1 MSGDQDAAVGPGRG
15 PLNGVRV
22 LELGNLI
29 AAPTAGRLL
38 AEFGADVIKVERPLT
53 GDELRGWRRGQGD
66 TSLLFRTIARGK
78 RSVTLD
84 LKKPEGRD
92 LVVALAAQCDVVL
105 ENFRPGTLERLGLGP
120 AELKAVR
127 PDIIL
132 VRVSGYGQTG
142 PYRDRPGFAS
152 VAEALGGLRNLTGDP
167 DRPPVRVGVSLGDSL
182 AGLYAAFGVVMALLQ
197 RDRARQ
203 RGEQVT
209 GETVDVALYEAVFG
223 MLEDLIPEHDGYGV
237 ERLRTGAS
245 LPGIVPSNTYGCA
258 GGTWV
263 VIGGNGDAIFRR
275 LLLAVERP
283 DLAEDPRLADNS
295 QRVEHRELIDG
306 AIRDWTTRH
315 DLDVVVRTLE
325 GHGIPVGPIY
335 QAADILKDP
344 HYAARDMLVPHEVE
358 LQPGDVR
365 TITFP
370 GVVPKLE
377 QSPGSTRGIGPA
389 LGEHTD
395 SVLKQLLDVSEEELG
410 RLRDAGVL

>member
-1 MSGDQDAAVGPGRG
+1 MSGDETRAVEPARG

-22 LELGNLI
+22 LELGNFI
-29 AAPTAGRLL
+29 AAPTAGRML
-38 AEFGADVIKVERPLT
+38 AEFGADVIKIERPLT
-53 GDELRGWRRGQGD
+53 GDELRAWRRGQGD
-66 TSLLFRTIARGK
+66 TSLLFRTMARGK

-84 LKKPEGRD
+84 LKHPEGRD
-92 LVVALAAQCDVVL
+92 LTLALAAQCDVVL

-120 AELKAVR
+120 TELKAAR

-182 AGLYAAFGVVMALLQ
+182 AGLYAAFGAVMALFD
-197 RDRARQ
+197 RDRRRQ
-203 RGEQVT
+203 RGNQGA

-237 ERLRTGAS
+237 ERLRSGAS
-245 LPGIVPSNTYGCA
+245 LPGIVPSNTYSCA
-258 GGTWV
+258 GDTWV

-275 LLLAVERP
+275 LMRAVDRPELA
-283 DLAEDPRLADNS
+283 DDPGLADNS
-295 QRVEHRELIDG
+295 QRVEHRELIDE

-315 DLDVVVRTLE
+315 DLDAVVRTLD

-335 QAADILKDP
+335 DAADILKDP
-344 HYAARDMLVPHEVE
+344 HYAAREMLVPHELE
-358 LQPGDVR
+358 LEPGDVR

-377 QSPGSTRGIGPA
+377 ISPGNTRGIGPD

-395 SVLKQLLDVSEEELG
+395 AVLREMLGVPDEEIV
-410 RLRDAGVL
+410 RLRESGVL

>member
-1 MSGDQDAAVGPGRG
+1 MSEERSGPEGPDRG
-15 PLNGVRV
+15 PLSGVRV

-38 AEFGADVIKVERPLT
+38 AEFGADVVKVERPRT
-53 GDELRGWRRGQGD
+53 GDELRAWRRARGD
-66 TSLLFRTIARGK
+66 TSLLFRTVARGK

-84 LKKPEGRD
+84 LKQPQGRD
-92 LVVALAAQCDVVL
+92 LALRLAAECDVVL

-120 AELKAVR
+120 ADLRAVR
-127 PDIIL
+127 PDVIL

-167 DRPPVRVGVSLGDSL
+167 DRPPVRTGVSLGDSL
-182 AGLYAAFGVVMALLQ
+182 AGLYAALGAVMALLD

-203 RGEQVT
+203 RGEEVT

-223 MLEDLIPEHDGYGV
+223 ILEDLVPEHDGYGV
-237 ERLRTGAS
+237 ERVRTGAS
-245 LPGIVPSNTYGCA
+245 LPGIVPSNTYACA

-275 LLLAVERP
+275 LMLAVDRP
-283 DLAEDPRLADNS
+283 DLAKDPGLADNS

-306 AIRDWTTRH
+306 AIQDWTTRH
-315 DLDVVVRTLE
+315 DLAVVVQTLE
-325 GHGIPVGPIY
+325 THGIPVGPIY
-335 QAADILKDP
+335 RAEDILKDP
-344 HYAARDMLVPHEVE
+344 HFAARDMLVPHEVE
-358 LQPGDVR
+358 LAPGEVR
-365 TITFP
+365 MVTFP
-370 GVVPKLE
+370 GVVPKLAK
-377 QSPGSTRGIGPA
+377 SPGRTRGTGPA

-395 SVLKQLLDVSEEELG
+395 SVLTELLGVTEDELV
-410 RLRDAGVL
+410 RLRDDGVL